1 MSWLRPHR
9 GRGVLALEPRV
20 VAIVQ
25 ARFGSHRLPGK
36 VLADIDGKTMLERV
50 LARLRRAECPEE
62 IVVAT
67 SRARED
73 DPIAAICERVGIRS
87 SRGSAEDVLD
97 RFHQAAAEV
106 NAQVIVRITGDCP
119 LIDPGLVDATTRS
132 FLAADPPVDFAC
144 NRLPWD
150 RTYPIGTDTEVCS
163 REALETAWREAAE
176 PHQREHVMPF
186 LYENPDRFRILHVRS
201 SDPQLGKLR
210 WTVDTAEDLAFVRE
224 VYDRFAGRDD
234 FSWLEVLDR
243 VRQEPELAKMNAAV
257 VHKTHRDVG

>member
-1 MSWLRPHR
+1 MSWLRPDR
-9 GRGVLALEPRV
+9 GGRALAPEPRV

-25 ARFGSHRLPGK
+25 ARFGSRRLPGK
-36 VLADIDGKTMLERV
+36 VLADIAGKTMLERV
-50 LARLRRAECPEE
+50 LARLGRAECPEE

-73 DPIAAICERVGIRS
+73 DPIAAVCERVGIRS

-97 RFHQAAAEV
+97 RFHKAAAEV
-106 NAQVIVRITGDCP
+106 SAEVIVRITGDCP
-119 LIDPGLVDATTRS
+119 LIDPGLVDMTTRS
-132 FLAADPPVDFAC
+132 FLTSDPPVDFAS

-201 SDPQLGKLR
+201 SDPQLGNLR
-210 WTVDTAEDLAFVRE
+210 WTVDTAADLAFVRE
-224 VYDRFAGRDD
+224 IYARFAGRDD
-234 FSWLEVLDR
+234 FSWLDVLER
-243 VRQEPELAKMNAAV
+243 VRQEPALAKLNAGV
-257 VHKTHRDVG
+257 VHKTHLDVG